1 MRRRRKPRLGVAALV
16 LTAAALPAWPQQAE
30 GAREQ
35 ETSIPSVDLPREIE
49 ARQEAGALEGTIQG
63 ARALQ
68 QRWNAE
74 RAELVAEQR
83 RVEDELATL
92 RELNADLEDDRQ
104 IRWMLVGGGLVLLG
118 ILLGVLIKSRP
129 QRREP
134 WR

>member
-1 MRRRRKPRLGVAALV
+1 M
-16 LTAAALPAWPQQAE
+16 
-30 GAREQ
+30 
-35 ETSIPSVDLPREIE
+35 
-49 ARQEAGALEGTIQG
+49 EGTIQG